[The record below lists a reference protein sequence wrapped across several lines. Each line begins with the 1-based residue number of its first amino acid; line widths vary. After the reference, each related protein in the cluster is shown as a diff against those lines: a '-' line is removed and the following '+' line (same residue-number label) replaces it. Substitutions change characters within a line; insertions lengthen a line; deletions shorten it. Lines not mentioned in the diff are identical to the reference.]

1 MARVTAWTL
10 GLFGAGAAIA
20 RAWAAPW
27 TEPVVLLALGLA
39 FLFVSARASVRPA
52 RPVAK
57 LQARAPA
64 PVPAKAAATTSA
76 PVEQSA

>member
-27 TEPVVLLALGLA
+27 TEPIVLLALGLA
-39 FLFVSARASVRPA
+39 FLFVSARVGVRPA
-52 RPVAK
+52 RPVAQ
-57 LQARAPA
+57 LPARAPSA
-64 PVPAKAAATTSA
+64 LPAKATAAASV